1 MAPPVAPKAKLL
13 PFHDPNFSWET
24 FESFFCD
31 FLAAHPEF
39 VGKDGTALRVINA
52 HVYGRRGDSQHGI
65 DIRAEMSN
73 GEIWVFQCKRYK
85 AWGPKDTSRAI
96 TECGYDA
103 DRKFLLVTRAVSP
116 ESREI
121 IAKHPEWEL
130 WDAGDISREFLHRLP
145 AADAARIVYT
155 NFGRGWSE
163 ELLGIS
169 GSAPLVTAEAKFAPL
184 FEPENSGGVHRPDP
198 RSSCAFTRCTQKNRR
213 RRSYIISGL

>member
-1 MAPPVAPKAKLL
+1 MRLGNRMAPPVAPKPKLL

-31 FLAAHPEF
+31 FLAAHPQL
-39 VGKDGTALRVINA
+39 VGKDGTALRVISA
-52 HVYGRRGDSQHGI
+52 HAYGRRGDSQHGI

-73 GEIWVFQCKRYK
+73 GEVWVFQCKHYK
-85 AWGPKDTSRAI
+85 EWGPKDTSTAI
-96 TECGYDA
+96 TDCGYDA
-103 DRKFLLVTRAVSP
+103 DRKFLLVIRAVSP

-130 WDAGDISREFLHRLP
+130 WDAGDISREFLQRLP
-145 AADAARIVYT
+145 AADAARILYT

-169 GSAPLVTAEAKFAPL
+169 GSAPLMTAEAKFAPL
-184 FEPENSGGVHRPDP
+184 LEPNRTFHHRLPMVEIG
-198 RSSCAFTRCTQKNRR
+198 RASCRERV
-213 RRSYIISGL
+213 